1 MARSPDLLPLITS
14 SCPAGPRPRPC
25 PSPPT
30 SDPTALYPAGGGLN
44 RLEAAASSPRK
55 EPGSAQLWG
64 QGPPRELHDLTVTY
78 RAGSAITSS
87 LASWGGEVKGQKAK
101 REGQTRACK
110 YGVGLGPWLLGGSQ
124 ATGRRRAGRGRGR
137 GRGGRSWPVAP
148 KTGEAGPGR
157 GTWGASRGRLTQQ
170 WELAGAQMPSPGEG
184 RRCQGHA
191 EAGSPKE
198 ANGGGGGMSG
208 QLRLEQRWPQ
218 GPRPQQLR
226 ERPPEPALRPQSPG
240 RASARSCQRVTGA
253 GLEFASGRC
262 RR

>member
-64 QGPPRELHDLTVTY
+64 QGPPRELHDLTVTC

-87 LASWGGEVKGQKAK
+87 LASRGVEVKGQKAK

-137 GRGGRSWPVAP
+137 GGRSWPVAP
-148 KTGEAGPGR
+148 KTRRGRAGPGHLGSQPWPPDPAVGAGRSADALTR
-157 GTWGASRGRLTQQ
+157 GGEAVPRPRRGRKSKGSKRRRRWHVRAT
-170 WELAGAQMPSPGEG
+170 EAGAE
-184 RRCQGHA
+184 
-191 EAGSPKE
+191 
-198 ANGGGGGMSG
+198 
-208 QLRLEQRWPQ
+208 
-218 GPRPQQLR
+218 
-226 ERPPEPALRPQSPG
+226 
-240 RASARSCQRVTGA
+240 V
-253 GLEFASGRC
+253 ASGP
-262 RR
+262 